1 MTRAAFYAPLK
12 PPSHPVPSG
21 DRTMARALVAAL
33 EHTGMEVTLAST
45 LQSRDGAGN
54 RDKQDAI
61 MAAAEAETARLIE
74 RGRDAGWQFWI
85 TYHNYYKAPDL
96 LGPQVAK
103 ALGIPYVLIE
113 ATRARKRLSGPWA
126 RFAEAA
132 EAATHAADI
141 VFYLTERDA
150 EALRAYA
157 RPGQKIVRL
166 QPFLPLDH
174 LPPASPLTGSILS
187 VGMFRTGDKLASYEL
202 IARTLSRLRTDDW
215 RLSIAGDGPARG
227 EVQALM
233 APFDGR
239 VIWLGARDADAMK
252 TAYQNAALM
261 FWPGVNEAFGMAYL
275 EAQAAGVPVV
285 AQDRPGV
292 RDVLAPGIDRPS
304 PEDGAGPLAAQID
317 QLLTDQSARQTA
329 GRLARTHIAENH
341 LIAPAARTL
350 ADALSQV
357 TA

>member
-1 MTRAAFYAPLK
+1 
-12 PPSHPVPSG
+12 
-21 DRTMARALVAAL
+21 
-33 EHTGMEVTLAST
+33 
-45 LQSRDGAGN
+45 
-54 RDKQDAI
+54 
-61 MAAAEAETARLIE
+61 
-74 RGRDAGWQFWI
+74 
-85 TYHNYYKAPDL
+85 
-96 LGPQVAK
+96 
-103 ALGIPYVLIE
+103 
-113 ATRARKRLSGPWA
+113 
-126 RFAEAA
+126 
-132 EAATHAADI
+132 
-141 VFYLTERDA
+141 
-150 EALRAYA
+150 
-157 RPGQKIVRL
+157 
-166 QPFLPLDH
+166 
-174 LPPASPLTGSILS
+174 
-187 VGMFRTGDKLASYEL
+187 MFRTGDKLASYEL

-233 APFDGR
+233 EPFDGR